1 MPYKDTVQIKGEILG
16 GTFDAV
22 RSFVYDER
30 TNDVGLC
37 NMMVRFMKDNPSVMK
52 VTNIK
57 TLESR
62 PYDWEEEMFG
72 LGSPPED
79 KED

>member
-1 MPYKDTVQIKGEILG
+1 MPTKNTVQINGEITG

-22 RSFVYDER
+22 RSFTFSEL
-30 TNDVGLC
+30 TSDVGLC
-37 NMMVRFMKDNPSVMK
+37 NMMVRFMKDNPSVTK

-72 LGSPPED
+72 LGSPEED
-79 KED
+79 EDY